1 MWIKYR
7 MFAVAENKVRRRR
20 ITSFFMLDILPSV
33 LLQMTFQ
40 VCSEILE
47 EFFYFVVVKMHTM

>member
-1 MWIKYR
+1 
-7 MFAVAENKVRRRR
+7 
-20 ITSFFMLDILPSV
+20 MLDILPSV